1 MEKFEYSIIR
11 NEFKTFAND
20 GEEFNTIDDD
30 FIPDINYTC
39 VDVLI
44 YKSHFVN
51 TLSIVE
57 KYHDSPSQ
65 IFFATINGPK
75 FIAPH
80 RNKNKTDNSIRT
92 HYGIIVHKNDD
103 GVLNVGKTQYKWI
116 QDQSF
121 SFDTKKLHGVY
132 KSKSYKRVIL
142 IVDSKCKPMK

>member
-1 MEKFEYSIIR
+1 MEKCEYSIIR
-11 NEFKTFAND
+11 KEFVTFTND
-20 GEEFNTIDDD
+20 GEEFNTIDND
-30 FIPDINYTC
+30 FIPDKHYTC
-39 VDVLI
+39 VNVLV

-51 TLSIVE
+51 TLGIVE
-57 KYHDSPSQ
+57 KYHDRPSQ

-80 RNKNKTDNSIRT
+80 RNKNKTNDVRT

-103 GVLNVGKTQYKWI
+103 GVLNVGKIQYKWT

-132 KSKSYKRVIL
+132 KSESYKRVIL
-142 IVDSKCKPMK
+142 IVDSKCTY